1 MLSLGLLLA
10 AAPVHAG
17 ALGTSF
23 AYQGQLRAGSYP
35 ANGQYDFKF
44 ALYDSATNGNR
55 LGSFMTNC
63 SVSVS
68 GGLFSATVDFGAVF
82 DGTPSWLEIGVRTN
96 GAAEDFTTLIPR
108 QPLQPAPQ
116 ALYSETAGTVNSVS
130 ASNISGTIPASNL
143 PPNVALLDG
152 DPAFSA
158 PVRAPSFVGAFAG
171 DGSGLTNLILPA
183 ANLAGALSD
192 TRLSANVAL
201 LDRTNLFTGPNI
213 FGGPTLLTNPDNVI
227 YGSFWGTVP
236 AASITGVISSFNLPP
251 NVALLN
257 ARPTFSYPVFAPS
270 FIGAFAGDGSGLTNL
285 ILPAASITGVIS
297 SFNLPPNVVLLNAA
311 PTFSN
316 PVRAPSFIG
325 AFAGDGSGLT
335 NLRLPAANLVGALSD
350 TQLSANVALLNGTNL
365 FGGSNTFVGPTLLT
379 NPDNVIYGSF
389 SGTVPAAS
397 ITGVISSFNLPPNVA
412 LLDADPAFSAPVSA
426 PSFTGAFVGD
436 GSGLTNLSLPAANL
450 VGALSDS
457 QLSANVALLNGSN
470 LFGGSNVF
478 AGPTLLTNT
487 NNIIYGS
494 FLGTMP
500 ATSITGVISSPS
512 LPPNVALL
520 DGDPAFSAP
529 VSAPSFIGAFA
540 GDGSGLTNLRLPSAN
555 LVGALS
561 DTQLPANVALLN
573 GTNLFSGPNTFVGP
587 TLLTNPDNVI
597 YGSFSGTLP
606 AASITGVISSL
617 NLPPNV
623 ALLNGDP
630 AFSAPVSAPSFSGA
644 FVGDGSGLTNLRLPA
659 ANLVGALSD
668 AQLSAN
674 VALLNGTNLFSGSNV
689 FAGPTLLTN
698 PDNIIYGSFSGT
710 VPAAGITG
718 ILSSSSL
725 PANVALLDADPTFSA
740 AVIAPSFIGAF
751 AGDGSG
757 LTNID
762 ADFVNNGV
770 SNLMVLMPNQ
780 AVFTDSLYVGNGG
793 RNSTLSPPNPID
805 PLPFEQDGS
814 LNGTLNTFVGVGA
827 GFNNASGNWNTFLGS
842 SAGNN
847 NTIGDQDT
855 FLGGWAGLL
864 NVDGYHDT
872 YIGVGASQNRVH
884 GYFNV
889 SIGTDN
895 SLLATNG
902 SCNTAVGTS
911 ADSYDSGSWNVVMGC
926 DAAMVNAIGSW
937 NTIVGAEALRWIN
950 PSVQNTALGYAAA
963 AGVPGAYN
971 QANVCV
977 GFQSGYSLST
987 NANNNVFMGWEAGFW
1002 NSVGVNNVGLGYGC
1016 LFANT
1021 VGGNNTSSGCEA
1033 LQSNTSGNNNVAEGM
1048 QALASNT
1055 TGSDNVAVGRN
1066 AGRTLETGA
1075 ANVFV
1080 GAGADVSSSSAE
1092 YAIAIGYGTVA
1103 LPYQTVI
1110 GTSQTTNTTI
1120 PGGTLTVGSTIS
1132 ATNGYYF
1139 PQQSSAPTAASIG
1152 GTVGSVTNH
1161 LMLNVNGLLIDY
1173 WSDGTTLYSKQ
1184 LAP

>member
-1 MLSLGLLLA
+1 MATAYRLSAMLSLGLLLA

-63 SVSVS
+63 CVSVS

-82 DGTPSWLEIGVRTN
+82 DGTPSWLEIAVRTN

-143 PPNVALLDG
+143 PPNVALLDARPAFSNPVSAPSFSGAFAGDGSGLTNLILPAASITGVISPSRLPPSVALLDG
-152 DPAFSA
+152 DPAFSS
-158 PVRAPSFVGAFAG
+158 PVRAPSFSGAFAG

-183 ANLAGALSD
+183 ANLVGALSD

-201 LDRTNLFTGPNI
+201 LNRTNLFSGPNI

-227 YGSFWGTVP
+227 YGSFSGTVP

-297 SFNLPPNVVLLNAA
+297 SSNLPPNVVLLNAA

-350 TQLSANVALLNGTNL
+350 S
-365 FGGSNTFVGPTLLT
+365 
-379 NPDNVIYGSF
+379 
-389 SGTVPAAS
+389 
-397 ITGVISSFNLPPNVA
+397 
-412 LLDADPAFSAPVSA
+412 
-426 PSFTGAFVGD
+426 
-436 GSGLTNLSLPAANL
+436 
-450 VGALSDS
+450 
-457 QLSANVALLNGSN
+457 
-470 LFGGSNVF
+470 
-478 AGPTLLTNT
+478 
-487 NNIIYGS
+487 
-494 FLGTMP
+494 
-500 ATSITGVISSPS
+500 
-512 LPPNVALL
+512 
-520 DGDPAFSAP
+520 
-529 VSAPSFIGAFA
+529 
-540 GDGSGLTNLRLPSAN
+540 
-555 LVGALS
+555 
-561 DTQLPANVALLN
+561 
-573 GTNLFSGPNTFVGP
+573 
-587 TLLTNPDNVI
+587 
-597 YGSFSGTLP
+597 
-606 AASITGVISSL
+606 
-617 NLPPNV
+617 
-623 ALLNGDP
+623 
-630 AFSAPVSAPSFSGA
+630 
-644 FVGDGSGLTNLRLPA
+644 
-659 ANLVGALSD
+659 
-668 AQLSAN
+668 QLSAN

-698 PDNIIYGSFSGT
+698 PDNVIYGSFSGTMPAASITGVISSLNLPPNVALLDADPAFSAPVSAPSFSGAFVGDGSGLTNLTLPAAKVVGALSHTRLLADMALLDRTNLFSGSNIFAGPTLLTNPDNIIYGSFSGT

-718 ILSSSSL
+718 VIPSSSL

-757 LTNID
+757 LTNLSLPAANLVGALSDTQLSANVALLNRTNLFSGSNIFAGPTLLTNPDNVIYGSFSGTVPAASVTGVIPSSSLPPNVALLDADPTFSAPVIAPSFIGAFVGDGSGLTNID

-780 AVFTDSLYVGNGG
+780 TVFTGSLYVGDGG

-814 LNGTLNTFVGVGA
+814 YNGTLNTFVGIGA
-827 GFNNASGNWNTFLGS
+827 GFNNASGNLNTFLGS
-842 SAGNN
+842 LAGIS

-855 FLGGWAGLL
+855 FLGAFAGLS

-902 SCNTAVGTS
+902 FANTTVGAS
-911 ADSYDSGSWNVVMGC
+911 ADSYDSGSWNVVVGC
-926 DAAMVNAIGSW
+926 DAAMANVIGSE
-937 NTIVGAEALRWIN
+937 NTIVGAEALEYIN
-950 PSVQNTALGYAAA
+950 PSVQNTALGFAAA

-977 GFQSGYSLST
+977 GFQSGFSLST
-987 NANNNVFMGWEAGFW
+987 NANNNVFMGWDAGYW
-1002 NSVGVNNVGLGYGC
+1002 NALGANNVGLGYGC

-1021 VGGNNTSSGCEA
+1021 VGANNTSSGCEA
-1033 LQSNTSGNNNVAEGM
+1033 LQWNTSGNNNVAEGM

-1055 TGSDNVAVGRN
+1055 TGSNNVAVGNN
-1066 AGRTLETGA
+1066 AGSTLETGA

-1110 GTSQTTNTTI
+1110 GTGQTTNTTI

-1173 WSDGTTLYSKQ
+1173 WSDGATLYSKQ